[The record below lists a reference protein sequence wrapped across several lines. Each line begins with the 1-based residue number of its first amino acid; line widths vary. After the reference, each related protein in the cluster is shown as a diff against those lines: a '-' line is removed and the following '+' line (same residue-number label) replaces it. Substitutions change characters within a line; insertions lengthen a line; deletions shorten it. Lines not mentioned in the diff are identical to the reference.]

1 MALVHIEMSEYKAM
15 EQKAELLEEMRQTER
30 KLHEEIKS
38 IEQTRNDEN
47 KKLIEENKLLLKE
60 ANEKTIKA
68 YETAKMRVVKTVIN
82 ESREYKE
89 LSRDRNTHDVIREF
103 IIALNLPMG
112 ITEQILSYLR
122 TRSMQFGDS
131 SSYYSG
137 VNFNSLAR
145 SLFRTERVVTLA
157 TPTVTTHGFDEV
169 REEVRQ
175 EIEEAMSSTTK
186 RKLKQLD
193 EVNVKYSEV
202 KDKNIELHKELDE
215 LRAKYTKILDLGE
228 KNAKYYAELFLK
240 IGGIEKAIKEYK
252 WWKFP
257 TFMNAIKKIIN

>member
-38 IEQTRNDEN
+38 IEQARNEEN

-82 ESREYKE
+82 ENREYKE
-89 LSRDRNTHDVIREF
+89 FSRDRGTHDVIREF

-112 ITEQILSYLR
+112 TTEQILSYLR
-122 TRSMQFGDS
+122 TRSMQFGEA
-131 SSYYSG
+131 SYHTG
-137 VNFNSLAR
+137 VNFNNLAR
-145 SLFRTERVVTLA
+145 SLFRTELVVTPA
-157 TPTVTTHGFDEV
+157 TPIVTTHGFAEV
-169 REEVRQ
+169 REEIRQ

-193 EVNVKYSEV
+193 EVNVRYSEV
-202 KDKNIELHKELDE
+202 KDKNIELHKELEE
-215 LRAKYTKILDLGE
+215 LRAKYTKILDLNE
-228 KNAKYYAELFLK
+228 KNAKYYAELSLE
-240 IGGIEKAIKEYK
+240 ISGIEKAIKEYK

>member
-60 ANEKTIKA
+60 ANEKTIEA

-82 ESREYKE
+82 ENREYKE
-89 LSRDRNTHDVIREF
+89 VSRDTHDVVREF
-103 IIALNLPMG
+103 IIALNLPMR
-112 ITEQILSYLR
+112 ITEQILAYLR
-122 TRSMQFGDS
+122 TRSMQFGEA
-131 SSYYSG
+131 SYHTG
-137 VNFNSLAR
+137 VNFNNLAR
-145 SLFRTERVVTLA
+145 SLFRTERVVTQA
-157 TPTVTTHGFDEV
+157 APIVTTHGFDEI

-193 EVNVKYSEV
+193 EINVKYSEV
-202 KDKNIELHKELDE
+202 KDKNIELHKELEE
-215 LRAKYTKILDLGE
+215 LRAKYTKILDLNE
-228 KNAKYYAELFLK
+228 KNAKYYAELSLE
-240 IGGIEKAIKEYK
+240 ISDIEKAVKEYK